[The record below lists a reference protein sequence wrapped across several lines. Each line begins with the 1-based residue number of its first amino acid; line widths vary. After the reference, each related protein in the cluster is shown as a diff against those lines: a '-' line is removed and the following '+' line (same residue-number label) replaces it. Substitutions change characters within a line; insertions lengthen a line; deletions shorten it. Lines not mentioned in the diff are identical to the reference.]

1 MLVVLQDALAQGTL
15 AVVLPFSHLEH
26 LSHSTEPCGELP
38 KESPLALWQI
48 GSGFL
53 LAHPINAVN
62 ELCWD
67 GMLLLPVLFQ
77 LCPHNLVVKFF
88 WVIFW
93 KLLALEVHCE
103 RFPPEFV
110 VWHWNSVAVLEVLLG
125 ITVSPNIELGKG
137 GEGGCSVIVLMAF
150 HVFEVDGDWEPFH
163 SPPDGVDQIEVRCR
177 RLLVPWL

>member
-1 MLVVLQDALAQGTL
+1 MPRLKPGGNGHHQRGLGVLLLQFLAKIRLQSSHLDLGSKVWTAQDMLVVLQDALAQGTL

-53 LAHPINAVN
+53 LAHPVNAVN

-77 LCPHNLVVKFF
+77 LHPTISL
-88 WVIFW
+88 
-93 KLLALEVHCE
+93 
-103 RFPPEFV
+103 
-110 VWHWNSVAVLEVLLG
+110 
-125 ITVSPNIELGKG
+125 
-137 GEGGCSVIVLMAF
+137 
-150 HVFEVDGDWEPFH
+150 
-163 SPPDGVDQIEVRCR
+163 
-177 RLLVPWL
+177 